1 MDNLFAKAMKQR
13 YRKILEDLLVDLE
26 NARDDPNWKSKTL
39 GTIRDMIEE
48 MEQPSGGRPWDFSE
62 QKKLSFL
69 VSDGEVTLRP
79 ITDKD
84 QDFFIGVR
92 KEYSDYYKD
101 LDPMV
106 AREVYVNEA
115 CRDLRFYCVIEAGN
129 CPVGYIGII
138 DSSKN
143 LWELVLELKKDQCHM
158 GYGTRAN
165 ILFIRKIAEITG
177 KTQYK
182 SVVEVDNLASQAC
195 MAKLNAE
202 LVDIEN
208 RAFKSEE
215 EAEQFEEEHLDLIN
229 DHMIRLAS
237 ELDVEP
243 RQLLSHV
250 LDYRIYADRLPDIAR
265 I

>member
-26 NARDDPNWKSKTL
+26 NARNDPNWKSKTL

-115 CRDLRFYCVIEAGN
+115 CRDLRFYCVIEADS

-138 DSSKN
+138 SSCKN
-143 LWELVLELKKDQCHM
+143 
-158 GYGTRAN
+158 T
-165 ILFIRKIAEITG
+165 
-177 KTQYK
+177 
-182 SVVEVDNLASQAC
+182 
-195 MAKLNAE
+195 
-202 LVDIEN
+202 
-208 RAFKSEE
+208 
-215 EAEQFEEEHLDLIN
+215 
-229 DHMIRLAS
+229 
-237 ELDVEP
+237 
-243 RQLLSHV
+243 SHQH
-250 LDYRIYADRLPDIAR
+250 DYSC
-265 I
+265 